1 MKICLIYNKK
11 SSRGNRS
18 IHVKKIY
25 EEIKKRFIIDLY
37 ETKTEQEASDI
48 IKNIQKNKYDR
59 LILAGGD
66 GTVLFAINEII
77 KFEDKFLASLV
88 IGYIPCGTAN
98 ILKHELKEHIHSIQ
112 ILLS

>member
-25 EEIKKRFIIDLY
+25 EEIKKKFIIDLY

-66 GTVLFAINEII
+66 GTVLFAIKEIM
-77 KFEDKFLASLV
+77 KFEEKVLESLL
-88 IGYIPCGTAN
+88 IGYIPVSDTH
-98 ILKHELKEHIHSIQ
+98 LTLPTTPYV
-112 ILLS
+112 